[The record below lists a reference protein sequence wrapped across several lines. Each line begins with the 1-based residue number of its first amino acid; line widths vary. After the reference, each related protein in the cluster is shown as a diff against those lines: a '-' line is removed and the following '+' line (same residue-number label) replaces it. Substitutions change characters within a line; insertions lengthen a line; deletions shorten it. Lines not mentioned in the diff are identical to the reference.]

1 MARGKTVPIT
11 PAVLTWAIEQSG
23 YTRQQIATKLDI
35 DVAKLEAWE
44 QDDHEKPN
52 LTSFK
57 ALANVL
63 KRPSAVLLLSEPPKA
78 SPPAVEFRHPP
89 NIGRTFLNPTE
100 RCYLREVTRLQ
111 RTVAWIRSELGNTA
125 ISVPK
130 VELGSDVENT
140 ATAIRQQL
148 SVPVSDQLRWQ
159 NSSIA
164 LKEWR
169 DILEESGVLV
179 FLLQLGKDSCQ
190 GFSLWDDRA
199 PVIASNTWWNPE
211 ARIYTLF
218 HEYAHLLTR
227 TNSACVQNGSTSLSR
242 GDDPAERW
250 CEQFAAALLLPWDR
264 VQDFIR
270 IQFNWLPGRTISDL
284 DWVRR
289 IARHFKVSLRAVTL
303 RLIGKKA
310 ATWDLYEKIPSWSD
324 EKRGGG
330 GGGGRRRAQAR
341 EDTFGSRTIDVFLI
355 AIREDL
361 ISRADAL
368 SYLDIPDFDLERFER
383 DGVRSSG

>member
-1 MARGKTVPIT
+1 MARGKLVPIT

-23 YTRQQIATKLDI
+23 YTREQIATKLDI
-35 DVAKLEAWE
+35 DVAKLESWE
-44 QDDHEKPN
+44 RTDEKPN

-57 ALANVL
+57 NLANIL
-63 KRPSAVLLLSEPPKA
+63 KRPSAVFLLSDPPKLA
-78 SPPAVEFRHPP
+78 PPIVEFRHPP
-89 NIGRTFLNPTE
+89 NIGRSVLNPTE
-100 RCYLREVTRLQ
+100 RRYLREVTRLQ
-111 RTVAWIRSELGNTA
+111 RTVAWILSELGQTPMS
-125 ISVPK
+125 IPK
-130 VELGSDVENT
+130 VEIGSDVEG
-140 ATAIRQQL
+140 AARAVRERL
-148 SVPVSDQLRWQ
+148 KVPVSEQLRWQ
-159 NSSIA
+159 SSSAA

-169 DILEESGVLV
+169 DIVEESGVLV
-179 FLLQLGKDSCQ
+179 FLLQLGKDSCR

-227 TNSACVQNGSTSLSR
+227 TNSACIQNGSKSLSA
-242 GDDPAERW
+242 GNDTAERW
-250 CEQFAAALLLPWDR
+250 CEQFAAALLLPWDAL
-264 VQDFIR
+264 QDFMIA
-270 IQFNWLPGRTISDL
+270 QVKWLPGKIISDL
-284 DWVRR
+284 DSVRR
-289 IARHFKVSLRAVTL
+289 IARHFKVSLRALTL

-341 EDTFGSRTIDVFLI
+341 EDTFGSRTIDVFLT

-361 ISRADAL
+361 VSRTDAL
-368 SYLDIPDFDLERFER
+368 SYLDIPDSDLEKFER
-383 DGVRSSG
+383 YGVRRSG